1 MSDSRAS
8 GPRARPNLYTIPA
21 GEDFLPVLA
30 DAVLGNRLDLGL
42 GGDDPASLGKLTL
55 YLPTRRAARAFAAV
69 LLASSGRKALIMPRL
84 VPLGDPADAELHD
97 ILSTPPDEAALAE
110 DLAPIQ
116 PLSRQLL
123 LARFIQSASARPRGA
138 DEAPAALS
146 ASSLGSAFALA
157 ADLAALLDAMQ
168 AEDVPY
174 ERLLKLDAARFD
186 EFWQVTARFLDILGK
201 TWPDVLRERGE
212 VDPVSWRN
220 RLLDARSAR
229 LRAGGVGDPVIVA
242 GSTGSM
248 PATARLIA
256 AVARQQRGAVV
267 LPDLDLDAPDAQWS
281 ALGAEAQARPDRAA
295 SHPQA
300 MLARL
305 LHQME
310 AVRDDVRS
318 LFSAV
323 SSPGRNLRRSL
334 AHEALRAPASTEAWR
349 DLEARLPAAS
359 IAVAMADVTLVE
371 APDERMEGLT
381 VALAIRRELDHPG
394 RTVALVTP
402 DRGLAERVALE
413 LGRWGVTVDDSA
425 GQPLGRT
432 LAGHAFS
439 LLLALL
445 ESGVSSRCLLELL
458 HHPGVVLGLAPEKL
472 AAARRAFEIG
482 ALRGARPFTG
492 LEGLRAAIAE
502 MPERV
507 ANHRAPRPRRGLGL
521 DEMAAAVELADR
533 IEAALAPLIASASG
547 AAFSLADAIRAL
559 REALERLAV
568 TDDGEVAVYGA
579 EDGQALQLLL
589 DDLEAACA
597 DISGDAGDLAR
608 ICRVAMAER
617 VVRLRGREHPR
628 VRLLGLIEA
637 RLMNADLVILGGLN
651 EPIWPPG
658 AVTDAFLNRAMR
670 AELGLSSPER
680 RVGQSAHD
688 FIQAFAGSRVLLS
701 RAAKAGGVLALP
713 SRFWQR
719 LDAVVPPDVWKQA
732 KERGHEFVALAAAL
746 DAPAQVRAW
755 RRPRPFPPAHL
766 QPRRLSVTEVETLYR
781 DPYAIHAR
789 RVLRLDPLEPMERE
803 LGASDRGQLLHG
815 VMEAFA
821 RAWPSVLPPDPLAAL
836 LALGAERFRPVMHEP
851 DVSGFWW
858 PRFCA
863 LVPDI
868 VAWER
873 ERRADLVR
881 IGTEL
886 RIEAAIGLPSGG
898 EIALSARADRI
909 ELRPDGSLAILDFKT
924 GAPPSSR
931 QIAAGLAPQLL
942 LEAALSERASFVPAE
957 PGDAQA
963 PLGPATASQ
972 ALYVVLK
979 PVKSTLD
986 TAEAAPAA
994 SLREVAREH
1003 LEGFAAMV
1011 SEFRSGTRP
1020 YTSRFAAQF
1029 MRFDGDYDH
1038 LARVKEWSAAGHDS
1052 DEEAS

>member
-1 MSDSRAS
+1 MSESHAG

-30 DAVLGNRLDLGL
+30 EAVLADRLGLGL

-69 LLASSGRKALIMPRL
+69 LLAASGRKALIMPRL
-84 VPLGDPADAELHD
+84 VPLGDPAEAELHD
-97 ILSTPPDEAALAE
+97 ILSTPPDEAGLA
-110 DLAPIQ
+110 DDPAPIKL
-116 PLSRQLL
+116 LSRQLL
-123 LARFIQSASARPRGA
+123 LARFIQSASVRPKTEG
-138 DEAPAALS
+138 EAPAALS
-146 ASSLGSAFALA
+146 AASLGSAFALA
-157 ADLAALLDAMQ
+157 GDLAALLDAMQ

-174 ERLLKLDAARFD
+174 ERLLNLDAARFD

-201 TWPDVLRERGE
+201 TWPGVLRERGE

-229 LRAGGVGDPVIVA
+229 LRAGGPGDPVIVA

-267 LPDLDLDAPDAQWS
+267 LPDLDLGADDAQWS
-281 ALGAEAQARPDRAA
+281 ALGTEAKARPDRAA

-300 MLARL
+300 MLVRL
-305 LHQME
+305 LDQMAAARE
-310 AVRDDVRS
+310 DVRS
-318 LFSAV
+318 LRSATPCPAR
-323 SSPGRNLRRSL
+323 SLRRIL
-334 AHEALRAPASTEAWR
+334 AHEALRAPGSTEAWR
-349 DLEARLPAAS
+349 DLEARLPAAG
-359 IAVAMADVTLVE
+359 IAAAMADVTLVE
-371 APDERMEGLT
+371 APDERLEGLT
-381 VALAIRRELDHPG
+381 VALAIRRELDQPG

-413 LGRWGVTVDDSA
+413 LGRWGVTIDDSA

-432 LAGHAFS
+432 LAGHALS

-458 HHPGVVLGLAPEKL
+458 HHPGIVLGLPKAQL

-492 LEGLRAAIAE
+492 LEGLRAAMAG

-507 ANHRAPRPRRGLGL
+507 ADHRAPRPRRSLGP
-521 DEMAAAVELADR
+521 DEMAAAAELAGR
-533 IEAALAPLIASASG
+533 VEQALAPLLASASG
-547 AAFSLADAIRAL
+547 TAFSLAGAVRAL
-559 REALERLAV
+559 RSTIERLAA

-597 DISGDAGDLAR
+597 DIAGNAEELAR

-637 RLMNADLVILGGLN
+637 RLMHADLVILGGLN
-651 EPIWPPG
+651 EPVWPPG
-658 AVTDAFLNRAMR
+658 SVTDAFLNRAML

-719 LDAVVPPDVWKQA
+719 LDAVVPPDIWKQA
-732 KERGHEFVALAAAL
+732 HERGQGLVALAAAL
-746 DAPAQVRAW
+746 DTPAEVRPW

-789 RVLRLDPLEPMERE
+789 RVLRLDPLEPMERA

-821 RAWPSVLPPDPLAAL
+821 RAWPSALPPDPLAAL
-836 LALGAERFRPVMHEP
+836 LALGTERFRPVMHEP
-851 DVSGFWW
+851 DVAGFWW

-863 LVPDI
+863 LAPDI

-873 ERRADLVR
+873 QRHANLVR

-886 RIEAAIGLPSGG
+886 RIEAAIGLPAGG

-909 ELRPDGSLAILDFKT
+909 ELMPDGSLAILDFKT
-924 GAPPSSR
+924 GAPPSAR

-942 LEAALSERASFVPAE
+942 LEAALSERAPFVPAE

-963 PLGPATASQ
+963 PLGPAAASQ

-979 PVKSTLD
+979 PVKSALQTVD
-986 TAEAAPAA
+986 AAPALR
-994 SLREVAREH
+994 LREVAREH
-1003 LEGFAAMV
+1003 LEGFVAMV
-1011 SEFRSGTRP
+1011 SDFRSGARP